1 MNNIKKLKAFL
12 ESSLNYDD
20 VDYHGI
26 IMKAKKTQDRE
37 QRKLELLTK
46 IEQLDEILRS
56 IGLIIQDLDGMEINT
71 ERLQKLY
78 YELASIIKSIE
89 E

>member
-26 IMKAKKTQDRE
+26 IMKAKKVQDRE
-37 QRKLELLTK
+37 QRKLELMTK
-46 IEQLDEILRS
+46 LEQLDEIMRS
-56 IGLIIQDLDGMEINT
+56 VGLIIQDLDEMEINT
-71 ERLQKLY
+71 DRLQKVY